1 MDIQRGPI
9 SPKRLSEALR
19 DGSFGLPDF
28 QRPSVWAAK
37 QQIQLLESLCEDL
50 PIGVVIASKF
60 INRAERNTQRAFF
73 ARESKSPFKYLIL
86 DGQQRLRAIS
96 AMCVGADP
104 NDPKELSLVV
114 TEDGRVIARRMKP
127 DSALD
132 GVVPVPRS
140 LQLGS
145 KRPRDITPKQWSK
158 LQDIRDALNRDS
170 VQVLLA
176 TLQDH
181 SQAVE
186 LFERINSR
194 GSRLAVKDLVA
205 ARLAE
210 AYPPYITRCECIAHE
225 LAGNT
230 SSGRIR
236 CFDRMVFTKVVSFGA
251 TGRKTAKA
259 KDAHGI
265 LFRALHGPSRQ
276 PKQLRVKMHLERAR
290 AAGKSLRQE
299 ISGTFGLA
307 GDRLDGLIDGNA
319 AAVAMQYLATHKR
332 PSSKE
337 KTIFRRWLFCMLF
350 STYYT
355 GGGTEMKVDRDLKL
369 ISETRP
375 NWRELFANA
384 QSGLA
389 TRWVILSCQPGR
401 IVLTKDVVALSEP
414 TRRPYLEALRRITL
428 ADQVLHGWYEHV
440 RRIRIGDP
448 DASLQHIMPRSP
460 RGSRRWKLGQEII
473 EHPANWATIHK
484 FDNSTINNREPQ
496 DYLKDVASAA
506 RAQQLIPTSRKDWTP
521 KRWNVFLKRRTL
533 MIVRAVERKVNAGSW

>member
-1 MDIQRGPI
+1 MDLQRGPI

-19 DGSFGLPDF
+19 DGTFGLPDF

-50 PIGVVIASKF
+50 PIGVIIASKF
-60 INRAERNTQRAFF
+60 SNRGARSTQRSFF
-73 ARESKSPFKYLIL
+73 ECDTKSTFKFLIL

-96 AMCVGADP
+96 AMCVGPDP
-104 NDPKELSLVV
+104 NDPKQLSLVV
-114 TEDGRVIARRMKP
+114 TEDGRVVARRIRP
-127 DSALD
+127 GSASD
-132 GVVPVPRS
+132 GLIPVPHA
-140 LQLGS
+140 LKLGS
-145 KRPRDITPKQWSK
+145 KRTSDITPQQWSK
-158 LQDIRDALNRDS
+158 LQGIRDALNRDS
-170 VQVLLA
+170 IQVLPA
-176 TLQDH
+176 TLRDH

-210 AYPPYITRCECIAHE
+210 AYPPYITQCERIAQQ

-251 TGRKTAKA
+251 TGRMTAKA
-259 KDAHGI
+259 KDAHGV

-276 PKQLRVKMHLERAR
+276 PKQLRVKMHLAR
-290 AAGKSLRQE
+290 AHVAGRSLRQE

-319 AAVAMQYLATHKR
+319 AAVAMQYLASHGR
-332 PSSKE
+332 PSSKD

-355 GGGTEMKVDRDLKL
+355 GGGTEMKVDEDLKL
-369 ISETRP
+369 ISERKP
-375 NWRELFANA
+375 DWASLFAHA
-384 QSGLA
+384 ESGMA
-389 TRWVILSCQPGR
+389 ARGIVRSCKPGKVVLS
-401 IVLTKDVVALSEP
+401 KDVTALSQP
-414 TRRPYLEALRRITL
+414 RRRQFLEALRRITL
-428 ADQVLHGWYEHV
+428 ADQFIHGWYEHA

-448 DASLQHIMPRSP
+448 HASLQHIMPKNP

-484 FDNSTINNREPQ
+484 DDNSTINNREPQ
-496 DYLKDVASAA
+496 DYLKDVAPEA
-506 RAQQLIPTSRKDWTP
+506 RAQQLIPKSRADWTP
-521 KRWNVFLKRRTL
+521 KRWNAFLKKRTL
-533 MIVRAVERKVNAGSW
+533 MIVRAAERKVNRGSW